1 MVTQPA
7 VKFPLPQFLLATAL
21 ATALRAQ
28 PAAAPETMIAGTPLS
43 EIAQSKIEVPAET
56 HWIGELFPLTHRVSI
71 AHANYSSVTADFD
84 WSPDDLIFEEWS
96 APIHST
102 VENIDVVTQT
112 TRGYAKTAGSVRLP
126 NTKQAVT
133 LITSTTG
140 DRTQLTDKFTI
151 TTSASLLR
159 VRELPEPAP
168 SAFSGA
174 VGDFTLESR
183 ITSSEVA
190 VGDSVTWTLELRG
203 TGNWPEITRVPSR
216 VVSKDF
222 QGVAP
227 ILKRAFKAGALFEGS
242 LTEDVMLVPTK
253 AGSYQLGPVRF
264 VYFDPKEGKYQLV
277 TTETFTLNV
286 GQRAGGAKAVVEQQ
300 GSTTTTSREVRTPVP
315 AAPPLLPLD
324 PLPESWWGSRPL
336 PPALLNNSLLISLGA
351 LVLYWLL
358 LAFQRSE
365 LTDPLHSRRQARTQ
379 VVATL
384 RALEHPGLSA
394 EETRR
399 LIFAWEKNT
408 AALAGVKA
416 AMPIA
421 VKIARALEGEKYRA
435 ASSTWAGLWREANQ
449 ALYGEFLLLPT
460 DWVLRAKAALAEI
473 KIRHVPFRAL
483 FFRHNLL
490 PFAAMLALCLV
501 PLTLRA
507 DPLDD
512 YRKGDFVAA
521 EKAWR
526 IASAATPLDAHA
538 RYNLALVAAQQNH
551 WSESVAHS
559 LAAFCLEPRN
569 PSIRWQF
576 ALSLER
582 AGIENA
588 AFSPFVTGGMKYQIA
603 RTFSPSEWGL
613 IGSGSAFAAAIAAGT
628 LLYGFYRHRSRRFRW
643 TTGVVT
649 IATGF
654 TVLAAVV
661 SLRCYGPLAETSIA
675 VVSRNALL
683 CSVPTEIDS
692 TQKTV
697 PLPAGSLAR
706 VDRTFLGWS
715 RLVFPNGQTGWVR
728 TDWVTSLYE

>member
-1 MVTQPA
+1 
-7 VKFPLPQFLLATAL
+7 
-21 ATALRAQ
+21 
-28 PAAAPETMIAGTPLS
+28 
-43 EIAQSKIEVPAET
+43 
-56 HWIGELFPLTHRVSI
+56 
-71 AHANYSSVTADFD
+71 
-84 WSPDDLIFEEWS
+84 
-96 APIHST
+96 
-102 VENIDVVTQT
+102 
-112 TRGYAKTAGSVRLP
+112 
-126 NTKQAVT
+126 
-133 LITSTTG
+133 
-140 DRTQLTDKFTI
+140 
-151 TTSASLLR
+151 
-159 VRELPEPAP
+159 
-168 SAFSGA
+168 
-174 VGDFTLESR
+174 LESR

-190 VGDSVTWTLELRG
+190 VGDSVTWTLEFRG

-300 GSTTTTSREVRTPVP
+300 GSKTATETRTPVP

-336 PPALLNNSLLISLGA
+336 APALLNNSILIALGA
-351 LVLYWLL
+351 VALYWLW

-365 LTDPLHSRRQARTQ
+365 LTDPLHSRRQARAQ
-379 VVATL
+379 LVATL
-384 RALEHPGLSA
+384 RALDHPGLA
-394 EETRR
+394 PEETRR
-399 LIFAWEKNT
+399 LIFAWEKNA
-408 AALAGVKA
+408 AALAGVTT
-416 AMPIA
+416 AMPTA
-421 VKIARALEGEKYRA
+421 VKVARALEGEKYRA
-435 ASSTWAGLWREANQ
+435 GSSAWAGLWREANG
-449 ALYGEFLLLPT
+449 ALYGEFKLLPT

-483 FFRHNLL
+483 FLRHNLL
-490 PFAAMLALCLV
+490 PFAALLALCLV
-501 PLTLRA
+501 PLTGHA
-507 DPLDD
+507 GPLDD

-526 IASAATPLDAHA
+526 QVSAATPLDAHA

-551 WSESVAHS
+551 WSESVAQS

-603 RTFSPSEWGL
+603 R
-613 IGSGSAFAAAIAAGT
+613 
-628 LLYGFYRHRSRRFRW
+628 
-643 TTGVVT
+643 
-649 IATGF
+649 
-654 TVLAAVV
+654 
-661 SLRCYGPLAETSIA
+661 
-675 VVSRNALL
+675 
-683 CSVPTEIDS
+683 
-692 TQKTV
+692 
-697 PLPAGSLAR
+697 
-706 VDRTFLGWS
+706 
-715 RLVFPNGQTGWVR
+715 
-728 TDWVTSLYE
+728 